1 MLSFYPVDSLSEVMS
16 RKRVVLV
23 QLGVIVSSVGLV
35 ALSCG
40 KIVHHIAAYVTMI
53 ALTPGLEEKGE
64 GSRVPQL
71 PLRA

>member
-16 RKRVVLV
+16 RERVALV

-40 KIVHHIAAYVTMI
+40 KIVHHGCRICYDDSTHSWPAR
-53 ALTPGLEEKGE
+53 K
-64 GSRVPQL
+64 R
-71 PLRA
+71 RAE